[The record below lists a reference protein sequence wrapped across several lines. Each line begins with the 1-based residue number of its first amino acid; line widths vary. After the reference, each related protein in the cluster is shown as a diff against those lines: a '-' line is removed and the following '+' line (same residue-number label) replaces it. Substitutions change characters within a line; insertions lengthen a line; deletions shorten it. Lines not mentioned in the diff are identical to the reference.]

1 MEYRTLGKNGPKVS
15 RIGLGCNNFGG
26 RLDLEGTRKVVDK
39 ALDLGITFF
48 DTSDSYGTG
57 GSEKFLGQTLGKRRG
72 DIVLATK
79 FGWPMDKEGKLKGAS
94 RAYIMYAVEASLK
107 RMQTDYIDL
116 YQLHVP
122 DPLTPIEETLRALDD
137 LVRQGKVRYIGCTQ
151 QSAQQLDE
159 ALQTSKKLGLSAFV
173 SGQNEYNL
181 LERKI
186 ERELVPTIEKHGVG
200 FIPFAPLG
208 GGMLTGK
215 YRANAPLPA
224 DARLSN
230 SEKPPRQFNDANWRI
245 VEELR
250 AFCDK
255 RGHTMVELAMS
266 WLIAQPFL
274 SSIIAGAMSPEQV
287 EQNVRASEWALTP
300 ADMAEVDRITR
311 K

>member
-57 GSEKFLGQTLGKRRG
+57 GSEKFLGQVLGKRRG

-137 LVRQGKVRYIGCTQ
+137 LVRQGKVRHIGCTQ

-224 DARLSN
+224 DARLAK
-230 SEKPPRQFNDANWRI
+230 SEKPPRQFNDENWRI
-245 VEELR
+245 LEELR
-250 AFCDK
+250 GFCDK

-287 EQNVRASEWALTP
+287 EQNVRAAEWALTT